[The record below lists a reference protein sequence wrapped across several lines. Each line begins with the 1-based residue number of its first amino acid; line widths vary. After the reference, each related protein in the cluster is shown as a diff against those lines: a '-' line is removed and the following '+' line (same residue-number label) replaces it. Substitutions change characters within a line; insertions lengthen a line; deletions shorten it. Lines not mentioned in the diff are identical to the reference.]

1 MILNNKER
9 LPYNFTSEK
18 GHFTG
23 KCLGEKGVI
32 RLILFVEIL
41 RAVASVLLIISAG
54 FYLGHLEKTKRQ
66 RKLVSLE
73 LIMYFTI
80 QFAFI
85 LFASSLLIAVF
96 F

>member
-1 MILNNKER
+1 MI
-9 LPYNFTSEK
+9 S
-18 GHFTG
+18 
-23 KCLGEKGVI
+23 
-32 RLILFVEIL
+32 FVEIL

-54 FYLGHLEKTKRQ
+54 FYLRHLEKTKRQ
-66 RKLVSLE
+66 RKLVPLE

-85 LFASSLLIAVF
+85 LFAISLLIAVF